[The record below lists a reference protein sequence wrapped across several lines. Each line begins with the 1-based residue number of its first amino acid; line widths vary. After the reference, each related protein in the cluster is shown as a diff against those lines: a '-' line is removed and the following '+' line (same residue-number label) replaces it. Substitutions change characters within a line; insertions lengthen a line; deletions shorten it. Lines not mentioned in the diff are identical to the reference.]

1 MQVKKVTAVAFSPT
15 GGSRRSANAVARG
28 TGLDAREMDLTVRA
42 YLPDEVRF
50 ARDELVI
57 FAAPVYGGRLFTGC
71 VERFRRVWGAQ
82 TPCVVL
88 VTYGN
93 RAFDDAL
100 IELYDLAR
108 EQGFVPVAAAA
119 LVARHT
125 YGRIQL
131 GRPDVRDMEEDE
143 AFGAKVAARLGSE
156 GARLLPQVPGNR
168 PYRAGGSG
176 GHFIPQTGPGCTLCH
191 LCSARCPEGA
201 IDDQYPG
208 KIDSGKCISCFRCI
222 RCCPEGAKRMETPEY
237 IQFATDFSARLA
249 VPHENAYFL

>member
-1 MQVKKVTAVAFSPT
+1 MQLKKVTTVFFSPT
-15 GGSRRSANAVARG
+15 GGSKRSANAVARG
-28 TGLDAREMDLTVRA
+28 TGLTAWEVDLTVRA
-42 YLPDEVRF
+42 YLPEEVRF
-50 ARDELVI
+50 AGDELVI

-71 VERFRRVWGAQ
+71 VERFRRVWGTQ
-82 TPCVVL
+82 TPCVIL

-93 RAFDDAL
+93 RAYDDAL
-100 IELYDLAR
+100 IELYDLVW

-143 AFGAKVAARLGSE
+143 AFGAKAAARLERE
-156 GARLLPQVPGNR
+156 GAVPLTAVPGNR

-201 IDDQYPG
+201 IDGQYPG
-208 KIDSGKCISCFRCI
+208 KIDSRACIACFRCI

-249 VPHENAYFL
+249 VPRENEYFL